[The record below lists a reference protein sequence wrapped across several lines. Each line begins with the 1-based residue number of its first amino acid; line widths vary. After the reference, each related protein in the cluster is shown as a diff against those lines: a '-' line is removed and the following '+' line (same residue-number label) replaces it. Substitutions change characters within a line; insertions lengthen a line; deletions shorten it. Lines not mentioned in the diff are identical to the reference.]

1 MLKVIRILEDN
12 LHAIC
17 RTPVV
22 QREELLKYTHK
33 PELSIVTYSRHQHE
47 ITTTLKGLDVI
58 LDLTLADIENDPYV
72 KSLRAKKDDKKSRGT
87 LIKILNSGK
96 TFTRKEIL
104 SLAQRARV
112 IHEDLGAWA
121 ADVFV
126 GTCAEKFIEA
136 SVKRSDNNIF
146 RQWEDAEKI
155 YMMRYLSMLP
165 AIAENRVW
173 GSPPDQ
179 ISQKVESLINTIA
192 STYNPGYRVIVFAEQ
207 RATVIMLAHLLSV
220 HPLTKDIVT
229 KYALGNSNYANRKS
243 AITELSTLSDQ
254 KDVLAELRVGKTNVL
269 IATNVLEEG
278 IDVPAC
284 NVVICFDPP
293 KDLRSFIQ
301 RRGRARDRQSRL
313 VLFINEKDDD
323 GLAKWASMEEQL
335 KKIYADN
342 MRELEEI
349 KALEDI
355 EEESAEILKIPS
367 TEYVTPLLCFKMIS

>member
-1 MLKVIRILEDN
+1 MLTLCRILEDN

-33 PELSIVTYSRHQHE
+33 PELSIVTYSRNLDQ
-47 ITTTLKGLDVI
+47 TTQTLKSLDVI

-72 KSLRAKKDDKKSRGT
+72 KSLRAKKDDKSQGI
-87 LIKILNSGK
+87 LLKILDSGK

-112 IHEDLGAWA
+112 IHEELGPWA

-173 GSPPDQ
+173 GSLPDH
-179 ISQKVESLINTIA
+179 ISQKMESLITTIA
-192 STYNPGYRVIVFAEQ
+192 SHYSTGDRVIVFAEQ

-220 HPLTKDIVT
+220 HPLTKEIVT
-229 KYALGNSNYANRKS
+229 KYFLGNSNYANRKS

-254 KDVLAELRVGKTNVL
+254 KDVLTELRVGKTNVL

-284 NVVICFDPP
+284 NMVICFDPP

-313 VLFINEKDDD
+313 VLFIDRNDDD
-323 GLAKWASMEEQL
+323 SLAKWASMEEQL
-335 KKIYADN
+335 KEIYADN

-355 EEESAEILKIPS
+355 EEESAEILKVPS
-367 TEYVTPLLCFKMIS
+367 TEYVNPFLSS

>member
-1 MLKVIRILEDN
+1 MK
-12 LHAIC
+12 C
-17 RTPVV
+17 
-22 QREELLKYTHK
+22 
-33 PELSIVTYSRHQHE
+33 
-47 ITTTLKGLDVI
+47 LDVI

-72 KSLRAKKDDKKSRGT
+72 KSLRAKEDDEKSRG
-87 LIKILNSGK
+87 LLLKILNSGK

-104 SLAQRARV
+104 SLAQRALV
-112 IHEDLGAWA
+112 IHEELGAWA

-126 GTCAEKFIEA
+126 RTCAEKFVEA
-136 SVKRSDNNIF
+136 SVKRCENNIF
-146 RQWEDAEKI
+146 RQWDDAEKI
-155 YMMRYLSMLP
+155 YMMQFLSMLP
-165 AIAENRVW
+165 PIAETRTW
-173 GSPPDQ
+173 GSIPDSS
-179 ISQKVESLINTIA
+179 SQKVESLITTIA
-192 STYNPGYRVIVFAEQ
+192 DTYNTGYRVIVFAEQ
-207 RATVIMLAHLLSV
+207 RATVIMLAHMLSV

-229 KYALGNSNYANRKS
+229 KYFLGNSNYTNRKS

-254 KDVLAELRVGKTNVL
+254 KDVLDELRVGKTNVL

-301 RRGRARDRQSRL
+301 RRGRARDRQSRF
-313 VLFINEKDDD
+313 VLFIDQNDDD

-335 KKIYADN
+335 KEIYAGN

-355 EEESAEILKIPS
+355 VEESADILKIPS
-367 TEYVTPLLCFKMIS
+367 TGYVYPFYYSK

>member
-1 MLKVIRILEDN
+1 M
-12 LHAIC
+12 
-17 RTPVV
+17 
-22 QREELLKYTHK
+22 KYSHK
-33 PELSIVTYSRHQHE
+33 PELSIVPYSRSLGG
-47 ITTTLKGLDVI
+47 TTQTLKCLDAI
-58 LDLTLADIENDPYV
+58 LDLTLAEIENDPYV
-72 KSLRAKKDDKKSRGT
+72 KSLRAKKDDEKSQES
-87 LIKILNSGK
+87 LAKILNSGK

-112 IHEDLGAWA
+112 IYEQLGAWA

-126 GTCAEKFIEA
+126 GTCAKKFIEA

-146 RQWEDAEKI
+146 RLWEDAEKI
-155 YMMRYLSMLP
+155 YMMRYLSRLEVV
-165 AIAENRVW
+165 AEKRVW

-179 ISQKVESLINTIA
+179 ISQKVELLISTIVNTY
-192 STYNPGYRVIVFAEQ
+192 SPGYRVIVFAEQ

-220 HPLTKDIVT
+220 HPLTKDMTT
-229 KYALGNSNYANRKS
+229 KYFLGNSSYASRKS
-243 AITELSTLSDQ
+243 AITELSALSDQ

-284 NVVICFDPP
+284 NMVICFDPP

-313 VLFINEKDDD
+313 ILFIDGNDDD
-323 GLAKWASMEEQL
+323 SLAKWASMEERL

-342 MRELEEI
+342 MRELEVI

-367 TEYVTPLLCFKMIS
+367 TQCVNPCHLSDEVCPNVITLGLS